1 MKKISIKLVKSVIG
15 SKPVHRKN
23 IRALGLRKI
32 GQVVER
38 DDSPVIRGMINKCSH
53 LLEVKELN

>member
-1 MKKISIKLVKSVIG
+1 MKLKIKLIKSTIG

-23 IRALGLRKI
+23 IEALGLKRI

-38 DDSPVIRGMINKCSH
+38 DDSPITRGMIKKASH
-53 LLEVKELN
+53 LLEVEEVK